1 MYVFPVD
8 SDTELPAEWASYAV
22 QPDDPLTLD
31 PAEIA
36 ANRDDWLTTWT
47 DVTSR

>member
-8 SDTELPAEWASYAV
+8 SDVELPADWASYAV

-36 ANRDDWLTTWT
+36 AHRDEWLTTWS